1 MNRRPLYRTNLATAL
16 HKLFGEAPDYILDTL
31 MESISKQIEADDRSV
46 EAHYQQAIE
55 SGKQVMLGHEY
66 EKEAFKA
73 LLGAYHDKP
82 DSKAVMTAFL
92 EKWYDADWRLEC
104 TARDWLDPNCL
115 TLNLFERREKDA
127 AARAIKAQKAA
138 QQTT

>member
-1 MNRRPLYRTNLATAL
+1 MDRRPLYRTKLATVL
-16 HKLFGEAPDYILDTL
+16 HKLFGETPDYILDAL
-31 MESISKQIEADDRSV
+31 MESISPLITADDQSV
-46 EAHYQQAIE
+46 EAFYVQAIE
-55 SGKQVMLGHEY
+55 NGKQIMIGHEY
-66 EKEAFKA
+66 EQEAFKA

-127 AARAIKAQKAA
+127 AARAIKAQRAA
-138 QQTT
+138 EQTT